1 MNRRFSRIMAGLLS
15 VVMIFIGLP
24 NIVRAENT
32 AQLIKDKSKNGFD
45 IDMSEIDTAEIAEI
59 DGSNVLK
66 GYFDLPNTDYSVF
79 KLLEDNNVFLAS
91 EGLTT
96 ADQGANGFM
105 DDIGNGHECLWNGYV
120 WPFATSQTLTAL
132 LQAIKDDSV
141 CREEYTSMLWKL
153 LNQYAN
159 QHYRITEDGKKIMWI
174 DEVGTPYEHSWSS
187 RKILEEAGW
196 DINRGGYERGKD
208 YNHSTFCD
216 IVLLA
221 LTGFELKGGEAVF
234 KPVIPD
240 DMNYYSID
248 NLHIQ
253 GSEYRIVY
261 DKTGEKYGVSAGLH
275 IYKNGTEIQV

>member
-96 ADQGANGFM
+96 AD
-105 DDIGNGHECLWNGYV
+105 
-120 WPFATSQTLTAL
+120 
-132 LQAIKDDSV
+132 
-141 CREEYTSMLWKL
+141 
-153 LNQYAN
+153 
-159 QHYRITEDGKKIMWI
+159 
-174 DEVGTPYEHSWSS
+174 
-187 RKILEEAGW
+187 
-196 DINRGGYERGKD
+196 
-208 YNHSTFCD
+208 
-216 IVLLA
+216 
-221 LTGFELKGGEAVF
+221 
-234 KPVIPD
+234 
-240 DMNYYSID
+240 
-248 NLHIQ
+248 
-253 GSEYRIVY
+253 
-261 DKTGEKYGVSAGLH
+261 
-275 IYKNGTEIQV
+275 